1 MTLLETLMP
10 FIWFSGIA
18 FTAYI
23 FFHKFSDVI
32 KQRFL
37 ASNRGGSTKK
47 SEGQID
53 NQIDNLIDQAPTIK
67 AKLDHEIEEQRAQGV
82 TDEQM
87 KGLINK
93 KQMLDFVSQNKEV
106 IDIIGKPIIKKIL
119 GLVKAI

>member
-1 MTLLETLMP
+1 MMP

-37 ASNRGGSTKK
+37 ASNRGGASKK
-47 SEGQID
+47 SDGQID
-53 NQIDNLIDQAPTIK
+53 SQIDQLIDQAPTIRG
-67 AKLDHEIEEQRAQGV
+67 KLDHEIEEQRAQGV

-93 KQMLDFVSQNKEV
+93 KQMLDFVSDNKEV